1 MWIRIHNTA
10 GSNTAVVIEGGSN
23 KIQFL
28 IGEAELLGG
37 GSGDTGQGGGAGRL
51 GQPPD
56 VPLGGEAHRHHV
68 VLVDVVQRHVAD
80 LAAGHDDVGTGIAD
94 GLQILIIISN
104 DRIRLSKQFSIL
116 ESGSLSQVLGPM
128 TS

>member
-1 MWIRIHNTA
+1 MDPRIRIQIHTKMSWIRNT
-10 GSNTAVVIEGGSN
+10 GGEVSI

-37 GSGDTGQGGGAGRL
+37 GSGDARQGGGARRL

-56 VPLGGEAHRHHV
+56 VPLGGQAHRHHV

-80 LAAGHDDVGTGIAD
+80 LAAGHDDIGTGIAD
-94 GLQILIIISN
+94 GLQILIIVVRTGS
-104 DRIRLSKQFSIL
+104 DFPALSIY
-116 ESGSLSQVLGPM
+116 
-128 TS
+128 

>member
-1 MWIRIHNTA
+1 MGFGPWVSI
-10 GSNTAVVIEGGSN
+10 

-37 GSGDTGQGGGAGRL
+37 GSSDTGQGGGARCL

-56 VPLGGEAHRHHV
+56 VPLGVEAHRHHV
-68 VLVDVVQRHVAD
+68 VLVDVVQRHIAD

-94 GLQILIIISN
+94 GLQILIIVVRTGS
-104 DRIRLSKQFSIL
+104 DFPALSIY
-116 ESGSLSQVLGPM
+116 
-128 TS
+128 